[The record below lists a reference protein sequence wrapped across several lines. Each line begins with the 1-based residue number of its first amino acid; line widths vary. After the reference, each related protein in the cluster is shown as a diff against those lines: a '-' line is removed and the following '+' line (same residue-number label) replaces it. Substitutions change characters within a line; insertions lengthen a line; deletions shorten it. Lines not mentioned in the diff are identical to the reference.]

1 MSNNLGSR
9 YRVQIFGQ
17 SHSPMIGAVIEG
29 IPAGV
34 IPDMDAILRFMARR
48 APGGAFST
56 KRKEA
61 DIPQIIAGLNEKGET
76 CGAPL
81 CINIANTD
89 ARSQDYDNLRDVP
102 RPGHADYTAFMK
114 FGGHNDIR
122 GGGQFSGRLTAPLCF
137 AGALAMQLL
146 EKKGVKIK
154 ARIQRIAGISDTPV
168 DFATPPMDAIPDAA
182 LPCIDGEAT
191 NRMAQAIDQARM
203 DCDSVGGVIECFA
216 TGLPVGLG
224 DPMFDGI
231 ENRLAAALFG
241 VPAVR
246 GVEFGEGFAAADMKG
261 SEHNDPFR
269 VDASGNIITGTN
281 RHAGILGGIT
291 SGMPLVVR
299 AAIKPTPSISRE
311 QDSISLKQNENAVLA
326 VRGRHDPCIVPRA
339 VPVIEAVVACVI
351 LDIMLESGVSEW
363 I

>member
-89 ARSQDYDNLRDVP
+89 ARSLDYDNLKDVP

-146 EKKGVKIK
+146 EKKGINVK
-154 ARIQRIAGISDTPV
+154 ARIQRIAGISDLPV
-168 DFATPPMDAIPDAA
+168 DFANPPMDAIPDAA
-182 LPCIDGEAT
+182 LPCIDSEAA
-191 NRMAQAIDQARM
+191 NRMAQAIEQARM

-231 ENRLAAALFG
+231 ENRIAAALFG

-269 VDASGNIITGTN
+269 VDASGKIITETN

-351 LDIMLESGVSEW
+351 LDIMLESGVTEW